1 MFEDNPS
8 VLKREDDF
16 YRRILPPA
24 QFAQLYPQ
32 KRSVMPYW
40 IAATIVLAVVGAAI
54 SIYCGW

>member
-40 IAATIVLAVVGAAI
+40 IVLAVVGAAI